1 MGKFFSFLNFV
12 HAPNQCKTAVRCPYA
27 ESERKSLTRIRIKT
41 ANFIRENEFFLP
53 TDGLVHRRSPRHRG
67 GLSSANRRRQTKRD
81 LWGHVA
87 CTHRSCV
94 ELCRSV
100 GAQASAEQPDRS
112 MPVSSILASDCGRRR
127 SREGR
132 VDLPTLEQTA
142 LLHFQCGFRRPRWRN
157 PPSTHA
163 TGTRSI
169 RILTLRR
176 AKTDNVRPGDQARE
190 PNSAWTSRRSDAAP
204 SRRKPDIEAMTH
216 ACQTPRP

>member
-142 LLHFQCGFRRPRWRN
+142 LLHFQCGFPRPRCHN
-157 PPSTHA
+157 PPNTHA
-163 TGTRSI
+163 PNTRSTPL
-169 RILTLRR
+169 LTHPR
-176 AKTDNVRPGDQARE
+176 ARTGSACPDDQA
-190 PNSAWTSRRSDAAP
+190 PAPDSAWASRRSDAATHT
-204 SRRKPDIEAMTH
+204 RRPDNDAKARARRI
-216 ACQTPRP
+216 R